1 MSSHLQWLVALIV
14 LGFVLI
20 AIEVFVP
27 GMVLGLIGGCCM
39 LAAIVLAFSAFG
51 ATGGLIVIGAL
62 LILTIILAPLW
73 IKYSP
78 RTRIGRHLTLG
89 SSDKNFQS
97 APKEFDRYL
106 GQTGTTQ
113 SILRPSGI
121 ATING
126 ERVDVVAETGHIA
139 AGKII
144 RVMRVEGMR
153 IVVEEV
159 GAS

>member
-1 MSSHLQWLVALIV
+1 MTAHIQWLVALSV

-27 GMVLGLIGGCCM
+27 GMVLGVIGGGCL
-39 LAAIVLAFSAFG
+39 LASIGIAFSAFG
-51 ATGGLIVIGAL
+51 ATGGLIAIGAL

-78 RTRIGRHLTLG
+78 RTRIGRNLTLG

-121 ATING
+121 AIING
-126 ERVDVVAETGHIA
+126 ERVDVVSDAGHIH
-139 AGKII
+139 AGKNI
-144 RVMRVEGMR
+144 RVTRVEGVR